1 MTEAQAIVRIKA
13 VLEQHIP
20 VYKVVRLDADPL
32 NPTQYVARFAAIFK
46 EGEITQA
53 MISDMLKEYT
63 DNGGDLE
70 FDGTRKELDNLD
82 FDVMFVKATI
92 NAHEQ

>member
-1 MTEAQAIVRIKA
+1 MQQYT
-13 VLEQHIP
+13 
-20 VYKVVRLDADPL
+20 VVRLDSEPAT
-32 NPTQYVARFAAIFK
+32 PTQYVARFAAIFTV
-46 EGEITQA
+46 GSITQA

-70 FDGTRKELDNLD
+70 FDGTKKELDDLD

-92 NAHEQ
+92 NAHQIS

>member
-1 MTEAQAIVRIKA
+1 MVTETQAKARIRA
-13 VLEQHIP
+13 VAEDHIP
-20 VYKVVRLDADPL
+20 VHKLVRAGSEPL
-32 NPTQYVARFAAIFK
+32 SAAQYTARFAVIFK
-46 EGEITQA
+46 GEITQA

-70 FDGTRKELDNLD
+70 FDGTNRELDDLD

-92 NAHEQ
+92 NAHQI